1 MASSRKPKRSSAS
14 PGLVSHVAK
23 RLRGVVGPGERVVA
37 GLSGG
42 VDSVVLLDVLAKLA
56 KRMGFELEAL
66 HVNHQLSPNA
76 ASWARVCRALCR
88 ARGVRCRVVKV
99 DVVRGNSVERA
110 ARDARYRALRGTRAD
125 HIVLAHN
132 RDDQAETVLLQ
143 LLRGA
148 GVKGLAAM
156 AEAREDV
163 SPSLLRPL
171 LDMTRSEIERYAK
184 RRKLEWIEDE
194 SNLETRYTRNW
205 LRHDVLPLIEARV
218 PAYRETLARAAQNVG
233 EAAALLDDLAHIDA
247 RTAAD
252 EGSFRVDA
260 VRELSPARA
269 RNLLRFAIAA
279 GGWRMPDA
287 RRLDEALRQVLQ
299 ARRDASVA
307 VSLGECELRRHRGG
321 MYLLPA
327 RGASAPAAAITWHG
341 EREIALPHAGGVL
354 TMARR
359 RGDGLSAARL
369 ADAPITIRARQGG
382 ERLQSEAN
390 RPRRTVKNLLQEA
403 RLPPWQRE
411 RLPFIYCGEVL
422 ACIPGVAVDWRFRA
436 GKGEASIVPS
446 WRSSPARVP
455 R

>member
-14 PGLVSHVAK
+14 SGLASHVAK
-23 RLRGVVGPGERVVA
+23 RLRGVVHPGERVVA

-42 VDSVVLLDVLAKLA
+42 VDSVVLLDLLAKLA

-76 ASWARVCRALCR
+76 ASWARFCRALCR
-88 ARGVRCRVVKV
+88 AQGLRCRVVKV
-99 DVVRGNSVERA
+99 EVARGNSTERA
-110 ARDARYRALRGTRAD
+110 ARDARYAALQATRAA
-125 HIVLAHN
+125 HVVLAHN

-156 AEAREDV
+156 PPARRDV
-163 SPSLLRPL
+163 QPSILRPL
-171 LDMTRSEIERYAK
+171 LEVTRAEIERYAK
-184 RRKLEWIEDE
+184 RRKLEWLEDE

-205 LRHDVLPLIEARV
+205 LRREVLPRIEVRV
-218 PAYRETLARAAQNVG
+218 PAYRETLARAARNLG
-233 EAAALLDDLAHIDA
+233 EAAALLDDLARIDA
-247 RTAAD
+247 GIAAD
-252 EGSFRVDA
+252 EGSFGVDA
-260 VRELSPARA
+260 LRELSPARA
-269 RNLLRFAIAA
+269 RNLLRFAIAG
-279 GGWRMPDA
+279 GGWQMPDA
-287 RRLDEALRQVLQ
+287 RRLDEALRQALQ
-299 ARRDASVA
+299 ARRDAGVA
-307 VSLGECELRRHRGG
+307 VSLGKCELRRHGG
-321 MYLLPA
+321 RVYLLSA

-369 ADAPITIRARQGG
+369 AGAPITIRARQGG
-382 ERLQSEAN
+382 ERLQSEEN

-436 GKGEASIVPS
+436 GKGEASIAPS
-446 WRSSPARVP
+446 WRLAPAPDLR
-455 R
+455 